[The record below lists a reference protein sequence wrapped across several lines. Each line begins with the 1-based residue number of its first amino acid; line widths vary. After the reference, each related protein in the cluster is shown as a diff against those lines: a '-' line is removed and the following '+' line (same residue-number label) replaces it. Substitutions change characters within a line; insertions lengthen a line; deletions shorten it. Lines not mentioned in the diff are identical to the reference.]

1 MKKWEMSN
9 KNVHSV
15 AYCTFF
21 IHVMRCACSCCALVL
36 MYKFVVV
43 ILMMTKMMG
52 RLYGWIPFCSLSNIF
67 GFVTINN
74 KRVLFIEYLFPL
86 LWHELCICVS
96 WFRAKQKKKNW
107 KWKRMQL
114 WKFTVPLKIFI
125 ECQSS
130 ILQLLLLVAFIAF
143 NTFIGWMA
151 GWLVGWIDAELRMHV
166 FYRIYNYFYV
176 ITKHFVMTVFIT
188 MLSDHLLMFEYDTR
202 ERRKKNK

>member
-1 MKKWEMSN
+1 MSN

-96 WFRAKQKKKNW
+96 WFRAKQKKKW
-107 KWKRMQL
+107 KMKTDAVVKIYSAIENFYWMSVEYFAAAFVIWFYSIQYFYRMD
-114 WKFTVPLKIFI
+114 
-125 ECQSS
+125 
-130 ILQLLLLVAFIAF
+130 
-143 NTFIGWMA
+143 
-151 GWLVGWIDAELRMHV
+151 GWLFGWLDRCIIEDACVL
-166 FYRIYNYFYV
+166 
-176 ITKHFVMTVFIT
+176 
-188 MLSDHLLMFEYDTR
+188 
-202 ERRKKNK
+202 